1 MAKTEKYTWAGV
13 VALLAIGIVLAHV
26 WVVRL
31 DMTDDHH
38 YTLGRQ
44 TKQLLQSLDEPIEV
58 TLYLDGDLNAG
69 FRKLKAATE
78 ETLDEFRV
86 YTTIRRHA
94 FDADKEKLPDGLQ
107 PTIVHER
114 QHNGKTAQ
122 TPIYPF
128 AKVSHKGRY
137 TIVALLNNNRQ
148 LSGEENLNVSIE
160 NLEYTLIEAISELTR
175 TETPKVAF
183 IEGHQELP
191 EQHVADIE
199 ELLRHHFQVD
209 RGQIGLEPEALL
221 PYRVL
226 VVADPQ
232 TRFSEEDKYCL
243 DQYLM
248 QGGRI
253 LWVLNGVQFSD
264 EVLSKSGFTPV
275 LPLDLNIQD
284 MLFRYGVRIQPALL
298 QDVQCLPIPV
308 NVAQDPKES
317 NLQPMPW
324 YYAPLL
330 LTSQES
336 PVTKNVTQVS
346 CSFASPIEAVGGED
360 GIRKEVL
367 LATSTASRVIP
378 TPAEVDLGD
387 LNPDLSTFRYQY
399 IPVAVALQ
407 GEFPSIFAH
416 RMKPDSIRTTLAQ
429 REKSL
434 DTRQIIVASGS
445 IIRND
450 VEKGQPLPAGYDRY
464 SGMQFGNRDFITN
477 AVLYLADSEGLI
489 GLRQKKIDLH
499 LLNQKRSY
507 AQRTQIQLISTLLPI
522 VVLALVGL
530 AVLVIRK
537 RKYTKKISIA

>member
-1 MAKTEKYTWAGV
+1 MAKVERYIWLGV
-13 VALLAIGIVLAHV
+13 VALLVAAAIVARLT
-26 WVVRL
+26 VVRV
-31 DMTDDHH
+31 DMTDDRH

-78 ETLDEFRV
+78 ETLDEFRIYASV
-86 YTTIRRHA
+86 RRHT
-94 FDADKEKLPDGLQ
+94 FDADKEKMPNGLQ

-122 TPIYPF
+122 TPVYPY
-128 AKVSHKGRY
+128 AKVSYKGRY

-160 NLEYTLIEAISELTR
+160 NLEYTLAEAISELTR
-175 TETPKVAF
+175 KETPKVAF

-209 RGQIGLEPEALL
+209 RGQIGLEPEALQ

-226 VVADPQ
+226 IIADPQ

-275 LPLDLNIQD
+275 LPLDLNLQD
-284 MLFRYGVRIQPALL
+284 MLFRYGIRIQPALL

-308 NVAQDPKES
+308 NVSQDPKES

-346 CSFASPIEAVGGED
+346 CSFASPIEPVGGED
-360 GIRKEVL
+360 GIKKDVL

-378 TPAEVDLGD
+378 TPAEVDLSD
-387 LNPDLSTFRYQY
+387 LNPDMSTFRYQY

-416 RMKPDSIRTTLAQ
+416 RMRPDSIRTSMPQ
-429 REKSL
+429 REQSIE
-434 DTRQIIVASGS
+434 TRQIVVASGS

-450 VEKGQPLPAGYDRY
+450 IEKGQALPAGYDRY

-507 AQRTQIQLISTLLPI
+507 AQRTQIQLVSTLLPI
-522 VVLALVGL
+522 AVLALVGL
-530 AVLVIRK
+530 VVLMFRK
-537 RKYTKKISIA
+537 RKYTKKTHIA